1 MFHTDG
7 CGNPIG
13 RLDPVEQGQYR
24 AGGTDQW
31 AEACAGCGELP
42 TLHGQHD
49 EIYWANR
56 CRIIRHMV
64 GMYEKITGNTLDTEA
79 MGADCRKVC
88 PSRNEGDVVPSLHQP
103 GPKVATNPSRSD
115 DSDTHRA
122 LSSEL
127 NSQE

>member
-31 AEACAGCGELP
+31 AEAGAGCGELP
-42 TLHGQHD
+42 ALHGQYD
-49 EIYWANR
+49 EIDWANR
-56 CRIIRHMV
+56 CWIVCHMGV
-64 GMYEKITGNTLDTEA
+64 HEKITGNTLDTET
-79 MGADCRKVC
+79 MVADCCEIC
-88 PSRNEGDVVPSLHQP
+88 PSCDEGDVVPSLHEP
-103 GPKVATNPSRSD
+103 GSKVATNPTRSD

-122 LSSEL
+122 LSSDL
-127 NSQE
+127 NI